1 MQSCVAAGVS
11 NSVCTQDCD
20 AEYEDHA
27 QTCTNEVYEAGGS
40 STRDLELTATITLRL
55 QSEDIASASFQ
66 QALPSAI
73 GSDVAFGASTV
84 TSPAVPPAPSS
95 ATTGFGLPPS
105 APPGGGV
112 LPSAPP
118 GVGVVLPSAPP
129 GVGVVLPS
137 APPGVGV
144 VLPSAPPP
152 PAAVVIMGM
161 PPATPPF
168 PPGGIGR
175 RLQGCSSGTSDL
187 VIVVSPDANTQCS
200 AGSRCS
206 RLPLPS
212 VVLAA
217 AENLA
222 ESGCGAQ
229 LVVSEAGLNS
239 ISVVVATDAALA
251 SHL

>member
-129 GVGVVLPS
+129 
-137 APPGVGV
+137 
-144 VLPSAPPP
+144 P